1 MLSAN
6 VQVGSD
12 PPVELDLKAERV
24 QRDLAVLAEAPQA
37 ESEALLQVQI
47 DFNGSRL
54 VVTVP
59 APPRG
64 GSSAASLG

>member
-1 MLSAN
+1 MLNAN
-6 VQVGSD
+6 VQLGSD
-12 PPVELDLKAERV
+12 PPMEIDLKAERV
-24 QRDLAVLAEAPQA
+24 QRDLAALGEASQA
-37 ESEALLQVQI
+37 ESETLLQVRI

-64 GSSAASLG
+64 NSAASLG